1 MYSTKTKTAKVIAVW
16 SDSNGLGATSTTAAL
31 IASALTACAG
41 DGRQV
46 LMMSTA
52 SGPYDGV
59 QILSPAIP
67 SSQTMGNLLL
77 MAMAGGLQSDTDF
90 TSFVL
95 NVGEG
100 LYALQPN
107 SDLARMGDEAV
118 KAYRQIIDH
127 ASTLYD
133 YIVIDVAGA
142 QDAMSSMVLS
152 KADIIL
158 VCVSQNM
165 KHIKTLQQD
174 RIFTSFP
181 ALRDKYCG
189 VIITRYSPL
198 PYLDEKKV
206 CKMLSCNDAFILTEE
221 VEIHKA
227 ACSCMLHDYIS
238 KMLRPT
244 GQQKRFWQRNQEDNL
259 TADELRQIVQ
269 ALIPADITSKEVAPN
284 A

>member
-46 LMMSTA
+46 LMMSTD

>member
-46 LMMSTA
+46 LMMSTD

-77 MAMAGGLQSDTDF
+77 MAIAGGLQSDTDF

-181 ALRDKYCG
+181 ALRDKDCG

>member
-46 LMMSTA
+46 LMMSTD

-118 KAYRQIIDH
+118 KAYRKIIDH

>member
-16 SDSNGLGATSTTAAL
+16 SDSSGLGATSTTAAM
-31 IASALTACAG
+31 IASALTASTG

-46 LMMSTA
+46 LMMSTD

-107 SDLARMGDEAV
+107 SDLTRMGDEAV

-152 KADIIL
+152 KADVVL

-165 KHIKTLQQD
+165 KHITPPVP
-174 RIFTSFP
+174 I
-181 ALRDKYCG
+181 
-189 VIITRYSPL
+189 
-198 PYLDEKKV
+198 
-206 CKMLSCNDAFILTEE
+206 LSAVVRSREG
-221 VEIHKA
+221 
-227 ACSCMLHDYIS
+227 
-238 KMLRPT
+238 R
-244 GQQKRFWQRNQEDNL
+244 
-259 TADELRQIVQ
+259 
-269 ALIPADITSKEVAPN
+269 
-284 A
+284 

>member
-16 SDSNGLGATSTTAAL
+16 SDSSGLGATSTTAAM
-31 IASALTACAG
+31 IASALTASTR

-46 LMMSTA
+46 LMMSTDP
-52 SGPYDGV
+52 GPYDGV

-77 MAMAGGLQSDTDF
+77 MAMAGGLQTDTDF

-152 KADIIL
+152 KADVALI
-158 VCVSQNM
+158 CVSQNM
-165 KHIKTLQQD
+165 KHIKLLQQD

-181 ALRDKYCG
+181 ALRDKDCG

-206 CKMLSCNDAFILTEE
+206 CKMLSCNDAFILTEDI
-221 VEIHKA
+221 EIHKA

-238 KMLRPT
+238 KILRST
-244 GQQKRFWQRNQEDNL
+244 DQQKRFWHRNPENSQ

-269 ALIPADITSKEVAPN
+269 ALLPTKAEEVIPDA
-284 A
+284 